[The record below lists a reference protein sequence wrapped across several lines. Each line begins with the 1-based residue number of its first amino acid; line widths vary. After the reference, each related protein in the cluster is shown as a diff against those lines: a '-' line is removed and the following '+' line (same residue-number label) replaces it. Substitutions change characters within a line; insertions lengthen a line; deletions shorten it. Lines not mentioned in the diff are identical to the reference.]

1 MVMSILSVVGKS
13 GKTILNFFPAGV
25 LFVIESTPNVAASYN
40 EVQIDSINS
49 VFVANALIPIFVAV
63 DCVFVFD
70 ASVVAK
76 YVVPAA
82 STNVSVRP
90 AVAGNAETDPVNE
103 PNAAMLDDTLPVAA
117 SHVAFLKSSSDD
129 ASTGLSTNGL
139 VFVTSLNDG
148 EDWAITLTEP
158 VTPDDEDEKLL
169 LG

>member
-1 MVMSILSVVGKS
+1 M
-13 GKTILNFFPAGV
+13 
-25 LFVIESTPNVAASYN
+25 LFTVESTPNAVASYS
-40 EVQIDSINS
+40 EVQIDSKSS
-49 VFVANALIPIFVAV
+49 VFVARALMPIRVAV
-63 DCVFVFD
+63 DWVFVFV

-103 PNAAMLDDTLPVAA
+103 PDAAMLDDTLPVAA
-117 SHVAFLKSSSDD
+117 NHVAFLKSSSDD

-148 EDWAITLTEP
+148 EDWAITLTDP
-158 VTPDDEDEKLL
+158 VTPEDEDEKLL